1 MPIMKSNYTI
11 SLDMLSDYGTH
22 DKFYT
27 ITSRHFPQPPL
38 LVNKHVLKQKKILNP
53 DSCNHPLKAKLCE
66 SFPMPPPNLPF

>member
-27 ITSRHFPQPPL
+27 IASRHFPQPPL
-38 LVNKHVLKQKKILNP
+38 LVNKHVLKQKK
-53 DSCNHPLKAKLCE
+53 
-66 SFPMPPPNLPF
+66 F